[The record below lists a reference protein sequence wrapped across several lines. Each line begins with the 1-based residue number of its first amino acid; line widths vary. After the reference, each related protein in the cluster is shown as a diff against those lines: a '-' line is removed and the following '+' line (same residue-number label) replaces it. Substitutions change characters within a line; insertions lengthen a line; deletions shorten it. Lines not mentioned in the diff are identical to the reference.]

1 MNVANVHLA
10 HDFFAALLALR
21 NGQVEDADNDNQ
33 ND

>member
-1 MNVANVHLA
+1 MNVASVHLA
-10 HDFFAALLALR
+10 HDFLDALPALR